1 MLQHSPLSYYI
12 PHALRPHNYILQSA
26 KLSRVYDRGMV
37 LTVVLSNILQRKRQF
52 RVLVFHN
59 TDFAERT
66 LPNHSTEGEV
76 IEADYYEEKTKSVS
90 SAIDK
95 HNTHKGQ
102 NCNPTAGD

>member
-1 MLQHSPLSYYI
+1 MIEH
-12 PHALRPHNYILQSA
+12 
-26 KLSRVYDRGMV
+26 V

-76 IEADYYEEKTKSVS
+76 IEADYCKRKR
-90 SAIDK
+90 K
-95 HNTHKGQ
+95 R
-102 NCNPTAGD
+102 